1 MMNLK
6 SNTMKNVFLIT
17 LLCLSLSGFGQKL
30 KLTEGDVSVLK
41 GQKAVR
47 TEFTYDN
54 MSVGKFANEADY
66 IAQKKADYNKK
77 EPGSGDT
84 WEQKWVSDRKER
96 FEPQFRELFS
106 EYGKISTVGDDSPY
120 TLIFKTTKTEPGWN
134 IGISRAP
141 AYIDAEVWIVDT
153 KDKNKIYAKITI
165 TKAPGRDAMG
175 YDFETGARLQE
186 AYAKSGKELGK
197 FIQDKIN

>member
-1 MMNLK
+1 
-6 SNTMKNVFLIT
+6 MKNLFLIT
-17 LLCLSLSGFGQKL
+17 LICLSLSGYGQKL
-30 KLTEGDVSVLK
+30 KLLEGDVSVLK
-41 GQKAVR
+41 GQKAVK

-54 MSVGKFANEADY
+54 MSVGKFPKEADY
-66 IAQKKADYNKK
+66 VAQKKADYNKK
-77 EPGSGDT
+77 EAGTGDA
-84 WEQKWVSDRKER
+84 WEEKWVSDRKER
-96 FEPQFRELFS
+96 FEPQFRELFA
-106 EYGKISTVGDDSPY
+106 EYGKISTVGEDSPY
-120 TLIFKTTKTEPGWN
+120 TLIFKTVKTEPGWN

-153 KDKNKIYAKITI
+153 KDPAKVYAKISI

>member
-1 MMNLK
+1 
-6 SNTMKNVFLIT
+6 MKNVFLIT
-17 LLCLSLSGFGQKL
+17 LLCLSFSSFGQKL

-41 GQKAVR
+41 GQKAIR

-54 MSVGKFANEADY
+54 MSVGKFPVEADY
-66 IAQKKADYNKK
+66 VAQKKADYNKK
-77 EPGSGDT
+77 EAGSGDS
-84 WEQKWVSDRKER
+84 WAEKWVSDRKER

-106 EYGKISTVGDDSPY
+106 EYGKMSTVGEDSPY
-120 TLIFKTTKTEPGWN
+120 TLIFKTVKTEPGWN

-153 KDKNKIYAKITI
+153 KDKNKIHAKITI